1 MLKQFSAVAL
11 FAIFAPTANA
21 QLTLEPT
28 PPVAP
33 GYSLSATAA
42 VVYSGT
48 APGPT
53 GGYSAFPAASG
64 STGFDDYTTTLAPT
78 ANSLLLSSL
87 SFVGGVNFT
96 GTVPASSRTLR
107 FEFYDFSGATLLNNF
122 SVSFAQS
129 GAFLYT
135 LDTTNVIPANFV
147 VATDGILQITATG
160 ATRGRFFLTL
170 TPPSIGSNDPTFGG
184 AVTSTGAP
192 LYHAFSLSGTAVP
205 EPGSIALF
213 AGLMTGGVSLMARRR
228 RK

>member
-1 MLKQFSAVAL
+1 MLKQLSAVAF
-11 FAIFAPTANA
+11 FAILTSTANA
-21 QLTLEPT
+21 QLTLEPV

-48 APGPT
+48 APSST
-53 GGYSAFPAASG
+53 GSYSAFAAATG
-64 STGFDDYTTTLAPT
+64 SAGYDDYTTTLAPT

-87 SFVGGVNFT
+87 SFVGGVTFT
-96 GTVPASSRTLR
+96 GTVPASARTLR
-107 FEFYDFSGATLLNNF
+107 FEFYDFSGTTLLNNF
-122 SVSFAQS
+122 SVSFASS

-135 LDTTNVIPANFV
+135 LDTTNVLPADFV

-160 ATRGRFFLTL
+160 TTMGRFFLTS

-184 AVTSTGAP
+184 AMTSTGTP